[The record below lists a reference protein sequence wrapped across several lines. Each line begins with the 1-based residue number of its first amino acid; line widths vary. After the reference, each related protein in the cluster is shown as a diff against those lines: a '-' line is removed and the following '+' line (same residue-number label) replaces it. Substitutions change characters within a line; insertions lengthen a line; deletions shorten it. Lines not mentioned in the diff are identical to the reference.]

1 MAPEILKLIE
11 DIRNPAKRDSIKIE
25 YDPEKAD
32 VYSLGVVIGSV
43 CALQMIDASEPK
55 ESFSAKLEKIRSD
68 YPKLHSLVID
78 MVKPDPHTRKNF
90 RKLAE
95 YLEGYRNDL
104 SKFPFFELEFV
115 SGLKAELESKETKV
129 FEKTFVEWTKKGDFN
144 MKSNFY
150 GEAIICYL
158 KVYEMV
164 KRGELPYNKEY
175 SPVTQ
180 RSVHAD
186 PHRLDEDSEVS
197 EGAAELRRVADYSED
212 VLQEHK
218 EKSREELGT
227 GRRVPER
234 LQRVHLDPHPAEQT
248 ARSSRRTS
256 PSRSS
261 SWRRRTR

>member
-1 MAPEILKLIE
+1 MAPEILKLID
-11 DIRNPAKRDSIKIE
+11 DIRNPAKRDSLKID

-43 CALQMIDASEPK
+43 CNLQMLDASEPK
-55 ESFSAKLEKIRSD
+55 ETFSAKLEKIRSE

-78 MVKPDPHTRKNF
+78 MVKPDPPTRKNF
-90 RKLAE
+90 RKLSE

-115 SGLKAELESKETKV
+115 SGLKAAEAESKETKV
-129 FEKTFVEWTKKGDFN
+129 FDKTFVEWTRKGDFN

-175 SPVTQ
+175 SGLTQ

-186 PHRLDEDSEVS
+186 PQRIDEDREVS
-197 EGAAELRRVADYSED
+197 EGSAELRRVSHHSED
-212 VLQEHK
+212 LLQEHK
-218 EKSREELGT
+218 EKSRKEL
-227 GRRVPER
+227 
-234 LQRVHLDPHPAEQT
+234 
-248 ARSSRRTS
+248 
-256 PSRSS
+256 
-261 SWRRRTR
+261 